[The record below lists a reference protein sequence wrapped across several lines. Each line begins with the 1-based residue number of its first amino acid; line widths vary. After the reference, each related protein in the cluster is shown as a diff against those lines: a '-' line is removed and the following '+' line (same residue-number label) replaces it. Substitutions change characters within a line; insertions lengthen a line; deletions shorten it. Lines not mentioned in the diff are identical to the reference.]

1 MVLILEIKHLF
12 GVGTTF
18 IYKNDAS
25 YHNNVKMSE
34 IANKVGNNQTKKSL
48 SKLIDRLFLVES
60 N

>member
-34 IANKVGNNQTKKSL
+34 IANKVGL
-48 SKLIDRLFLVES
+48 SERKAKELIYTEFKEQSR
-60 N
+60 